1 MELDVLLV
9 QKQMGLKTEWRAGT
23 EISEGEGGE
32 NAVRNGLQNNILA
45 MLDQR

>member
-9 QKQMGLKTEWRAGT
+9 QKQMGLKTEWRAGA
-23 EISEGEGGE
+23 EISEGVQE